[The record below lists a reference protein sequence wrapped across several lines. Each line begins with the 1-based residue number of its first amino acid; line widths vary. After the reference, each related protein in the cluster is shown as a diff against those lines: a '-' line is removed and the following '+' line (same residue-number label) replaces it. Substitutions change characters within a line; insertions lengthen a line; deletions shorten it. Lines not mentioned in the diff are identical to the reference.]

1 VQLRS
6 DCLNILDQTNMLLDQ
21 QQLSD
26 ALKMICKEKNCDKIM
41 TGCPRCVDC
50 ISETISVSIN
60 NKEDRQH
67 GAI

>member
-1 VQLRS
+1 
-6 DCLNILDQTNMLLDQ
+6 MLLDQ
-21 QQLSD
+21 QQLID
-26 ALKMICKEKNCDKIM
+26 TLKMICKEKNCDKIM